1 MGGEVIGAD
10 ALQIYRDL
18 PVLTAIPDLAERCFA
33 EPVTH
38 EAFILDI
45 VEHLTQELAN
55 RMEER
60 GEDCGVLT
68 LGFVVCADG
77 SLGEEETEEV
87 SG

>member
-1 MGGEVIGAD
+1 
-10 ALQIYRDL
+10 
-18 PVLTAIPDLAERCFA
+18 
-33 EPVTH
+33 
-38 EAFILDI
+38 
-45 VEHLTQELAN
+45 
-55 RMEER
+55 MEER